1 VEFSNSAAVERT
13 NVTTQRRFDAVRRL
27 KNSVPWDGP
36 LSDVPTIAARVLDAP
51 VSLLTLLDE
60 TCLRVVCQH
69 GVDLAELPLEP
80 GLCQSCME
88 EDAILILEDASR
100 NDRARSNSLVA
111 GSVGVRCY
119 VGVPIRVEGCAVGA
133 LCVLDRMPRVVSPQ
147 DVAALERLAKLVAAQ
162 LELHT
167 SVDTMEASLA
177 AELVQ
182 RELREEHVLGLRRE
196 LAHRSKNMLAVVQS
210 IVRQTTKDS
219 HDHDLRAL
227 LQRIEGLGRT
237 HDLIVGVEW
246 QGIPIADLVER
257 HLGPFLANPSQLTM
271 SGPEI
276 ALRPSAA
283 QHLGLAL
290 HELATNAIKYG
301 ALSVSGGRVELA
313 WSIAAAELD
322 SSLHITWVE
331 KAGPQVGA
339 RSQRGFGC
347 LVLER
352 VTPQSLD
359 GEAQLNFDTLGLAW
373 HMTCPAENAI
383 LVSAQTAR

>member
-1 VEFSNSAAVERT
+1 M
-13 NVTTQRRFDAVRRL
+13 TTQRRFDAVRRL

-36 LSDVPTIAARVLDAP
+36 LSDVPKIAARMLDAP

-60 TCLRVVCQH
+60 TCLRVVCRH

-80 GLCQSCME
+80 GLCQSCIKE
-88 EDAILILEDASR
+88 EANLVLEDASR
-100 NDRARSNSLVA
+100 NDRARNNSLVA
-111 GSVGVRCY
+111 GSLGVRCY
-119 VGVPIRVEGCAVGA
+119 VGAPIRVEGCAVGA
-133 LCVLDRMPRVVSPQ
+133 LCVLDRAPRVVSPQ
-147 DVAALERLAKLVAAQ
+147 DVAALERLAQLAAAQ

-167 SVDTMEASLA
+167 RVDTMQASLA

-182 RELREEHVLGLRRE
+182 HELREEHVLGLRRE
-196 LAHRSKNMLAVVQS
+196 LAHRSKNILAVVQS
-210 IVRQTTKDS
+210 IIRQTTKGSD
-219 HDHDLRAL
+219 DHELRAL
-227 LQRIEGLGRT
+227 LQRIHGLGRT
-237 HDLIVGVEW
+237 HDLIVKVDW
-246 QGIPIADLVER
+246 QGIPFAELVEHHLRPFIADPR
-257 HLGPFLANPSQLTM
+257 QLAM
-271 SGPEI
+271 SGPDI
-276 ALRPSAA
+276 ALTPSAA

-313 WSIAAAELD
+313 WSVEASELD
-322 SSLHITWVE
+322 STLHFIWLE
-331 KAGPQVGA
+331 KAGPQVGVPG
-339 RSQRGFGC
+339 QRGFGC

-383 LVSAQTAR
+383 LVSGQTSR